1 MLFITLEGID
11 GSGKTTISKMLKD
24 SLVQKGYDVLLTREP
39 GGEPLAESIRK
50 MILDTESDPTP
61 WTETLLYVAARKQHL
76 DKIIIP
82 ALKEGTIVICDRFM
96 DSTSA
101 YQGYGRNIG
110 MTDVDELQNIVLGL
124 TQPDLTIFFD
134 ITPKEAQIRL
144 MNRKRNADRLEK
156 EDQKFHEAVYEGY
169 QMLISE
175 NTDRIK
181 VVDSRKAINE
191 VLQQVDFLVENA
203 INERMTAK
211 NG

>member
-1 MLFITLEGID
+1 MLFISLEGVD

-50 MILDTESDPTP
+50 IILDTKSAPTP

-76 DKIIIP
+76 DTIIIP
-82 ALKEGTIVICDRFM
+82 ALKKGTIVICDRFM

-110 MTDVDELQNIVLGL
+110 ITDVDELQNIVLGM
-124 TQPDLTIFFD
+124 TKPDLTIFFD

-144 MNRKRNADRLEK
+144 MNRKRSADRLEK
-156 EDQKFHEAVYEGY
+156 EDLKFHEAVYEGY

-175 NTDRIK
+175 NTERIK
-181 VVDSRKAINE
+181 VIDSRKPINE

-203 INERMTAK
+203 INERMK
-211 NG
+211 MRNE